1 VTSECVDILMVDDN
15 PADVDLAREALN
27 GTHRPYRLLSVPDGE
42 EALSFLA
49 HKGAYTQAATPD
61 LLLLDLNLPRK
72 DGRHVLAEIKR
83 NPQLAKIPVVV
94 FTTSRAF
101 SDVVSSYE
109 LGANCY
115 VRKPGTLPEFLAT
128 VRGVSDFWLRQ
139 AILPKK
145 ENS

>member
-1 VTSECVDILMVDDN
+1 MTSECVDILMVDDN
-15 PADVDLAREALN
+15 PADIDLAREALN
-27 GTHRPYRLLSVPDGE
+27 GTQRPYRLQSVPDGE
-42 EALSFLA
+42 EALSFLT
-49 HKGAYTQAATPD
+49 HTGAYSQAAAPD
-61 LLLLDLNLPRK
+61 LLFLDLNLPRK

-83 NPQLAKIPVVV
+83 NPQLSKIPVVV

-101 SDVVSSYE
+101 SDVITSYE

>member
-1 VTSECVDILMVDDN
+1 MWNDCVDILMVDDN
-15 PADVDLAREALN
+15 PADVDLAKEALK
-27 GTHRPYRLLSVPDGE
+27 GSHRPCRLQSVSNGE
-42 EALSFLA
+42 EALSFLT

-61 LLLLDLNLPRK
+61 LLFLDLNLPRK
-72 DGRHVLAEIKR
+72 DGRHVLAAVKQ

-128 VRGVSDFWLRQ
+128 VRGVTDFWLRH
-139 AILPKK
+139 AILPQQEK
-145 ENS
+145 S

>member
-15 PADVDLAREALN
+15 PADVDLAREALS
-27 GTHRPYRLLSVPDGE
+27 GTHRPYRLQSVADGE
-42 EALSFLA
+42 EALSFLT
-49 HKGAYTQAATPD
+49 HKGVYTQAATPD

-72 DGRHVLAEIKR
+72 DGRHVLAEIKG
-83 NPQLAKIPVVV
+83 NPQLSKIPVVV

-101 SDVVSSYE
+101 SDVVASYE

-139 AILPKK
+139 AILPRK

>member
-1 VTSECVDILMVDDN
+1 MTSECVDILMVDDN
-15 PADVDLAREALN
+15 PADVDLAREALS
-27 GTHRPYRLLSVPDGE
+27 GTHRPYRLQSVSDGE
-42 EALSFLA
+42 EALSFLT
-49 HKGAYTQAATPD
+49 HKGAYSQVATPD
-61 LLLLDLNLPRK
+61 LLFLDLNLPRK
-72 DGRHVLAEIKR
+72 DGRHVLAEIKG

>member
-1 VTSECVDILMVDDN
+1 MTPDCVDILMVDDN
-15 PADVDLAREALN
+15 PADVDLAREALDE
-27 GTHRPYRLLSVPDGE
+27 THRPYRLQSVPDGE
-42 EALSFLA
+42 EALSFLT
-49 HKGAYTQAATPD
+49 HKGAYTQAVTPD
-61 LLLLDLNLPRK
+61 LLFLDLNLPRK
-72 DGRHVLAEIKR
+72 DGRRVLAEMKR
-83 NPQLAKIPVVV
+83 DPQLAKIPVVV

-128 VRGVSDFWLRQ
+128 VREVSDFWLKH
-139 AILPKK
+139 AILPQK

>member
-1 VTSECVDILMVDDN
+1 MTRDCVDILMVDDN
-15 PADVDLAREALN
+15 PADVDLAREALD
-27 GTHRPYRLLSVPDGE
+27 GTHRPYRLESVPDGE
-42 EALSFLA
+42 EALSFLT

-61 LLLLDLNLPRK
+61 LLFLDLNLPRK
-72 DGRHVLAEIKR
+72 DGRQVLAAIKHD
-83 NPQLAKIPVVV
+83 PQLAKIPVVV

-101 SDVVSSYE
+101 SDVVCSYE

-128 VRGVSDFWLRQ
+128 IRGVSDFWLRH
-139 AILPKK
+139 AILPQK

>member
-1 VTSECVDILMVDDN
+1 MTNECVDILMVDDN
-15 PADVDLAREALN
+15 PADVDLTREALD
-27 GTHRPYRLLSVPDGE
+27 GSKRPYRLKSMSDGE

-49 HKGAYTQAATPD
+49 HKAGYSQAATPD

-83 NPQLAKIPVVV
+83 DPQLSRIPVVV
-94 FTTSRAF
+94 FTTSRSL
-101 SDVVSSYE
+101 SDVLSSYE

-128 VRGVSDFWLRQ
+128 VRCVAEFWLGR
-139 AILPKK
+139 AILPQK
-145 ENS
+145 ETS

>member
-1 VTSECVDILMVDDN
+1 MRNHCVDILMVDDN
-15 PADVDLAREALN
+15 PGDVDLAKEALK
-27 GTHRPYRLLSVPDGE
+27 GSHRPYRLQSVCDGD
-42 EALSFLA
+42 EALAFLT
-49 HKGAYTQAATPD
+49 HQGAYSQAATPD

-72 DGRHVLAEIKR
+72 DGRHVLAEIKKD
-83 NPQLAKIPVVV
+83 PQLSKIPVVV

-128 VRGVSDFWLRQ
+128 VRGVSDFWLRH
-139 AILPKK
+139 AILPQK

>member
-1 VTSECVDILMVDDN
+1 MTRDCVDILMVDDN
-15 PADVDLAREALN
+15 PADVDLAREALD
-27 GTHRPYRLLSVPDGE
+27 GTHRPYRLESVPDGE
-42 EALSFLA
+42 EALSFLT

-61 LLLLDLNLPRK
+61 LLFLDLNLPRK
-72 DGRHVLAEIKR
+72 DGRQVLAAIKHD
-83 NPQLAKIPVVV
+83 PQLAKIPVVV

-101 SDVVSSYE
+101 SDVVCSYE

-128 VRGVSDFWLRQ
+128 IRGVSDFWLRQ
-139 AILPKK
+139 AILPQK

>member
-1 VTSECVDILMVDDN
+1 MTSECVDILMVDDN

-27 GTHRPYRLLSVPDGE
+27 GTHRPYRLQSVPDGE
-42 EALSFLA
+42 EALSFLT
-49 HKGAYTQAATPD
+49 HKGAYAQAATPD
-61 LLLLDLNLPRK
+61 LLFLDLNLPRK
-72 DGRHVLAEIKR
+72 DGRHVLAEIKG
-83 NPQLAKIPVVV
+83 NPQLSKIPVVV